1 MRTWL
6 VLGCAT
12 VGLLSGCGVMR
23 VDNQVDSHTKWGL
36 TAPLTGN
43 VSYRFERTP
52 SQEVVPYPLQLQADL
67 EQAVATT
74 LASAGWRL
82 NPDAAQWRVSVT
94 ASHTA
99 LPRAPWEVTNTRRS
113 MALGAFME
121 QPYHLR
127 SVSVVVRDNT
137 RGEVAYETQARHD
150 GRWNNS
156 PIIWQAMVQAA
167 LAEFP
172 KPPAGPRVIN
182 VDIPR

>member
-1 MRTWL
+1 MRTTWL
-6 VLGCAT
+6 VVACAT

-23 VDNQVDSHTKWGL
+23 VDNQVESHAKWAP
-36 TAPLTGN
+36 TALPAGEI
-43 VSYRFERTP
+43 SYRFERTP
-52 SQEVVPYPLQLQADL
+52 SQEMASPLQAEL

-74 LASAGWRL
+74 LAPAGWRL

-94 ASHTA
+94 ASHIKLA
-99 LPRAPWEVTNTRRS
+99 KAPWEPGAAHRN
-113 MALGAFME
+113 MALGAFID

-127 SVSVVVRDNT
+127 AVSVVVRDNT

-150 GRWNNS
+150 GRWNEA
-156 PIIWQAMVQAA
+156 PAIWHAMVQAA

-172 KPPAGPRVIN
+172 KPPAGLRVIN